1 MKKILIL
8 GGTGFLGVR
17 LAKQLLEAG
26 HKVTVTTRSEARV
39 AQIEA
44 MGAEPLV
51 GDLGQPGP
59 LLASVGPHDALINV
73 ARPPFEVRRYSRREM
88 AALQELTNCFV
99 KTTLALGDKLDCPMI
114 LTRGAA
120 YETVG
125 DQVADESWPL
135 DFVGIAEFAAHTSPI
150 VDAALKRGAPL
161 ITMLPGQIY
170 GAAGLFLEKL
180 YTPMMQGK
188 YRVLGAGAN
197 CSPWVHVDDAL
208 SAYLWALDKLPL
220 GDSFIIADDIAC
232 TWREFADCMAEALG
246 LPPPGSVP
254 AFMIALIKGRR
265 IHKTVTMNCRVS
277 NAHAKE
283 VLGWKLQYP
292 SYREGIPA
300 TIAQIGAAD

>member
-8 GGTGFLGVR
+8 GGTGFLGGR
-17 LAKQLLEAG
+17 LARRLLDGG
-26 HKVTVTTRSEARV
+26 HQVTITTRSPSRV

-51 GDLGQPGP
+51 GDLGEPDP
-59 LLASVGPHDALINV
+59 LLAAVGPHDAIVNV

-88 AALQELTNCFV
+88 AELQQLTNRFV
-99 KTTLALGDKLDCPMI
+99 ETTLALGDKLDCPMI
-114 LTRGAA
+114 LTRGAS
-120 YETVG
+120 YQTEG
-125 DQVADESWPL
+125 EQIADESWPL
-135 DFVGIAEFAAHTSPI
+135 DFVGIAEFAANTSPI
-150 VDAALKRGAPL
+150 VEAALQRGAPL

-180 YTPMMQGK
+180 YSPMVQGK
-188 YRVLGAGAN
+188 YRVLGKGAN
-197 CSPWVHVDDAL
+197 CSPWIHVDDAL
-208 SAYLWALDKLPL
+208 SAYLLALERLPL
-220 GDSFIIADDIAC
+220 GDSFILADDVAC
-232 TWREFADCMAEALG
+232 SWREFANCMADTLG

-283 VLGWKLQYP
+283 VLGWQLKYP
-292 SYREGIPA
+292 SYREGIAA
-300 TIAQIGAAD
+300 TIAEIRAAD